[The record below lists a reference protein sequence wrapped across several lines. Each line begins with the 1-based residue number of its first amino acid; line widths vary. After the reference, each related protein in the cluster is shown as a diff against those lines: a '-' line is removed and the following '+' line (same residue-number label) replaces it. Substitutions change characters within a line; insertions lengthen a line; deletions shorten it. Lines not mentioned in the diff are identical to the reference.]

1 MLLYLVVLFVSEKC
15 LQWLQDKS
23 QEIIQETF
31 AVRICSELK
40 GPI

>member
-1 MLLYLVVLFVSEKC
+1 MLAILFVSEEC

-31 AVRICSELK
+31 AVRIYSELK
-40 GPI
+40 EPV